1 MFIKSSYWRTW
12 IKIWAVRLKYERL
25 DQRKLKVNSMW
36 RMIRYV
42 IKAFGLNQNWFFDP
56 LTSLRRKEPFL
67 RPLEHRRATAKSR
80 RCR

>member
-1 MFIKSSYWRTW
+1 MIGGLG
-12 IKIWAVRLKYERL
+12 LKYERL
-25 DQRKLKVNSMW
+25 DQRGLKMNSMW

-67 RPLEHRRATAKSR
+67 RPFGHRRAAAKSR
-80 RCR
+80 RCK